1 MDSRSEVKSSTPEKE
16 WGERI
21 SKKVISLYNSLPK
34 KGKPQGRE
42 ITVLA
47 AFLISS
53 PSEDIEVV
61 SLGTGTKCLGKSLL
75 SPRGDL
81 VNDSHAEV
89 IARRS
94 LIRFFYGEVERL
106 SKIHYKRRCNNESK
120 ELLQEDDDNV
130 VENTFFELDSDC
142 EGKFRMRLGWKLH
155 LYVSQLPCGD
165 ASNTCP
171 VLQEREPIQ
180 TSGDLSTSTPVNVG
194 SVYESVDESDGS
206 NCNGGSVQ
214 VIGMVQRKPGR
225 GDTTLSMSCSD
236 KIARWNVLGVQGAL
250 LSYFLLPV
258 YISSITVGLPPSNT
272 SADPLMNH
280 LRRAL
285 SDRVLPLSDKL
296 TSPFRVNKPLYFEA
310 PVPPNEFQ
318 PSETA
323 KVTLTCSYSICW
335 NKSQFHQVV
344 LGTTGRK
351 QGTSIKTS
359 LSPSTQSPLC
369 KRRLLELFLSIKREY
384 CSEFQADDISYKALK
399 AGARDYGST
408 LKIFKQYPPF
418 SYWFQKPFDLEEFP
432 VLS

>member
-1 MDSRSEVKSSTPEKE
+1 MDSCSEPTSQKE
-16 WGERI
+16 WGETI
-21 SKKVISLYNSLPK
+21 SEKVISLYNSLPK

-53 PSEDIEVV
+53 PSQDIEVV

-106 SKIHYKRRCNNESK
+106 SKIHYKRRFKSRSK

-130 VENTFFELDSDC
+130 AENTLFDLDSDC
-142 EGKFRMRLGWKLH
+142 EGKFRMRPGWKLH
-155 LYVSQLPCGD
+155 LYISQLPCGD

-171 VLQEREPIQ
+171 VVQERELAQISVDSSNIMPIA
-180 TSGDLSTSTPVNVG
+180 TG
-194 SVYESVDESDGS
+194 SVYEFSEASDGR
-206 NCNGGSVQ
+206 NCNGASAQ

-250 LSYFLLPV
+250 LSYFLQPV
-258 YISSITVGLPPSNT
+258 YISSIIVGLPPSNT
-272 SADPLMNH
+272 STDPLKN

-285 SDRVLPLSDKL
+285 CDRILPLSDKL
-296 TSPFRVNKPLYFEA
+296 TSPFLVNKPLYFEA

-318 PSETA
+318 PSENA

-351 QGTSIKTS
+351 QGTSVKTS

-384 CSEFQADDISYKALK
+384 CSEFQADDISYKELK
-399 AGARDYGST
+399 AGARDYGSA
-408 LKIFKQYPPF
+408 LKIFKEYPPF
-418 SYWFQKPFDLEEFP
+418 SYWFQKPLDLEEFP

>member
-1 MDSRSEVKSSTPEKE
+1 MDSRSELKSPTPKKE
-16 WGERI
+16 WGEMI
-21 SKKVISLYNSLPK
+21 SEKVISLYNSLPK

-53 PSEDIEVV
+53 PSQDIEVV
-61 SLGTGTKCLGKSLL
+61 SLGTGTKCLGRSLL

-89 IARRS
+89 VARRS

-106 SKIHYKRRCNNESK
+106 SKLHYKRRFKNGSK
-120 ELLQEDDDNV
+120 ELQEDDDNV
-130 VENTFFELDSDC
+130 VENTLFELDSDC
-142 EGKFRMRLGWKLH
+142 EGKYRMRPGWKLH
-155 LYVSQLPCGD
+155 LYISQLPCGY

-171 VLQEREPIQ
+171 EPQEREWTQ
-180 TSGDLSTSTPVNVG
+180 TSGDSSTSMPIGMG
-194 SVYESVDESDGS
+194 SVCEFSEASDGS
-206 NCNGGSVQ
+206 NCNGGAVQ

-250 LSYFLLPV
+250 LSYFLQPV

-272 SADPLMNH
+272 SADPLKNH

-285 SDRVLPLSDKL
+285 SDRILPLSDKL
-296 TSPFRVNKPLYFEA
+296 TSPFQVNKPLYFEA

-344 LGTTGRK
+344 IGTTGRK
-351 QGTSIKTS
+351 QGTSVKTS

-369 KRRLLELFLSIKREY
+369 KRRLLEFFLSIKREY
-384 CSEFQADDISYKALK
+384 CSEFQADDISYKELK

-408 LKIFKQYPPF
+408 LKIFKEYPPF